1 MKSDI
6 LHSLNKFF
14 LHPHTFFTVQREDS
28 GLNHFFADVFCTFFI
43 PCRIARHL
51 GGSVVG
57 LGWGST
63 KAASNP
69 RPNLART
76 AACSGRFR

>member
-1 MKSDI
+1 MKADI
-6 LHSLNKFF
+6 LHSLNNFF
-14 LHPHTFFTVQREDS
+14 LHPHTFFTVQREHSVVNDFS
-28 GLNHFFADVFCTFFI
+28 ADVFCTFFI

-51 GGSVVG
+51 FGSVVG